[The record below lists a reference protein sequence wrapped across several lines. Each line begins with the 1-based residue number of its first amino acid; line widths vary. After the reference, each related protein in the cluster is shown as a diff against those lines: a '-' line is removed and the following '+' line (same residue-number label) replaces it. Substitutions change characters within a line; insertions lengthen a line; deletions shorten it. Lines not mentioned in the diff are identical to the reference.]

1 MPRRIERVNEQIRRE
16 IAEILLTGTKD
27 PRLGRLVSIVNVETS
42 VDLHYAKVLYSVMGT
57 EKEKAEVAKA
67 LESAAPFIRKE
78 LMSRLKL
85 RHTPELRF
93 VLDETME
100 RADKVLRIMDK
111 LDAEREAD

>member
-1 MPRRIERVNEQIRRE
+1 MPHRIERVNGQIQRE
-16 IAEILLTGTKD
+16 IGELLLTGVKD
-27 PRLGRLVSIVNVETS
+27 PRLSRLVSIVGVDTS

-67 LESAAPFIRKE
+67 LESAAPFIHRE
-78 LMSRLKL
+78 LMTRLKL

-93 VLDETME
+93 VRDDSME

-111 LDAEREAD
+111 LEAERDSD

>member
-1 MPRRIERVNEQIRRE
+1 MTRRIERVNGQIQRE
-16 IAEILLTGTKD
+16 IGELLLTGVKD
-27 PRLGRLVSIVNVETS
+27 PRLSRLVSVVGVETS

-57 EKEKAEVAKA
+57 EKEKADVAKA

-78 LMSRLKL
+78 LMPRLKL

-111 LDAEREAD
+111 LEAEKHSE